1 MTGVAFKTMKLNRLL
16 CVFLIAMLNI
26 NSAGAST
33 KTLSSTLTINAN
45 FFAPSCDI
53 TVPSEHSLGLLTPGD
68 NVEHNKINIEISCQ
82 GNYSYNT
89 GLVASVIKGGGLDTS
104 QTSVQML
111 VNDNKNGVFLSL
123 KDDKNNLIKMTG
135 DKLDVFCVG
144 APGKRNCSIIPI
156 TNVLSDATTGLVIA
170 VIRFSIV
177 YS

>member
-1 MTGVAFKTMKLNRLL
+1 MKLNRLL

-82 GNYSYNT
+82 GNDSYST
-89 GLVASVIKGGGLDTS
+89 GLIASVIKGELNTS

-111 VNDNKNGVFLSL
+111 VNDDKNGPFLSL
-123 KDDKNNLIKMTG
+123 KDEKNSLIKMTG
-135 DKLDVFCVG
+135 NKSDAFCVG
-144 APGKRNCSIIPI
+144 DSGKRNCSIIPV
-156 TNVLSDATTGLVIA
+156 TNVQSNAIAGLVTA

-177 YS
+177 HP